1 MPQISANNKTDS
13 HDISDIL
20 CLTPLSSFQQY
31 FSNIVPVSF
40 IRGGNRS
47 VSIQDQCLTRT
58 MCNHRLLK
66 YNIGINDLLFVTR
79 SLVLCVCFVDR
90 CLFLV
95 GYVLLDLQ
103 FYVYV
108 LQIVVCFQCRSCF
121 SIFSFMCMF
130 CRSLFV
136 LFFFWPFCSLSVDL
150 QILTPLVSSNSYLF
164 HEQMLD

>member
-31 FSNIVPVSF
+31 FSYIVPVSF

-66 YNIGINDLLFVTR
+66 YNIGINDLLFVTQ

-95 GYVLLDLQ
+95 PFVFLYLQ

-108 LQIVVCFQCRSCF
+108 LQIVVCSFFLLAILFAVRRFTDSDPLG
-121 SIFSFMCMF
+121 IFKLLLIS
-130 CRSLFV
+130 
-136 LFFFWPFCSLSVDL
+136 
-150 QILTPLVSSNSYLF
+150 
-164 HEQMLD
+164 

>member
-31 FSNIVPVSF
+31 FSYIVPVSF

-108 LQIVVCFQCRSCF
+108 LQIVVCFQWATCY
-121 SIFSFMCMF
+121 SIFSIMCML

-136 LFFFWPFCSLSVDL
+136 LLYFFF
-150 QILTPLVSSNSYLF
+150 
-164 HEQMLD
+164 